1 MKPYSG
7 SPTNQHAPPTLRK
20 IHMDTRVVIWLQN
33 PDLKSALTL
42 NSRALWPPAP
52 ERFGIQHY
60 RLEQQYLS
68 LIFPANLV
76 LIRSTFQTKQIEP
89 SFLSRTK
96 ATRAPTSNIEKFKMA
111 SRNLRN
117 SGRKTRSGTSISGPN
132 YEALLVTQLES
143 PRPKKKHKPKTT
155 KEEDAYDPIEEFS

>member
-20 IHMDTRVVIWLQN
+20 MHMGNRVVIWLQN

-68 LIFPANLV
+68 LYSLQIWCSFEV
-76 LIRSTFQTKQIEP
+76 LFDKSKQNSSFAKERNQST
-89 SFLSRTK
+89 
-96 ATRAPTSNIEKFKMA
+96 
-111 SRNLRN
+111 
-117 SGRKTRSGTSISGPN
+117 
-132 YEALLVTQLES
+132 Y
-143 PRPKKKHKPKTT
+143 
-155 KEEDAYDPIEEFS
+155 